1 MSYDYRTIEAVP
13 LSEVDLTSGRKSLVT
28 AIVTPLDAQRLLEN
42 NTQNR
47 RINQNTVFRYALDME
62 SGQWDW
68 CEADGPLKVGAGGV
82 LRNGQH
88 RLTAQVLAN
97 VTGAYDI
104 RTGVPEESYKHT
116 DSGVARI
123 VADYFYGKERAN
135 EVSATAL
142 RILYAA
148 YGYTEPTGSMKGISA
163 GIPTRGETIEFA
175 EANYEDIAWY
185 VRIAARIRGQNSRG
199 GISAYA
205 ASLYISGE
213 PKNAIEGFTQAYVD
227 GDDSTSITKQTT
239 LKKLMDRNFKP
250 RPHWFGGITLLAYDA
265 WKQGRGVRILRL
277 PDVEKRYKAAVGAFA
292 ADRGKTLRQE
302 ADR

>member
-1 MSYDYRTIEAVP
+1 MSYDYRAIEAVP

-28 AIVTPLDAQRLLEN
+28 AIVTPLDAKRMLEN

-47 RINQNTVFRYALDME
+47 RINQNTVLRYALDME
-62 SGQWDW
+62 NGQWDW
-68 CEADGPLKVGAGGV
+68 CEADGPLKVGVGGV

-116 DSGVARI
+116 DSGVARVI
-123 VADYFYGKERAN
+123 ADYFYGKERAN
-135 EVSATAL
+135 EVSSTTH

-148 YGYTEPTGSMKGISA
+148 YGYLEPTGAVKGSSR

-175 EANYEDIAWY
+175 EANYEDISWY
-185 VRIAARIRGQNSRG
+185 VRVASRIRGQNGRG

-205 ASLYISGE
+205 ASFYISGE
-213 PKNAIEGFTQAYVD
+213 PKNEIEGFTQAYVD
-227 GDDSTSITKQTT
+227 GADYTGITKQTI
-239 LKKLMDRNFKP
+239 LKKLMDRSFKP

-265 WKQGRGVRILRL
+265 WKQGRGVRVLRL

-292 ADRGKTLRQE
+292 ADRGETLRRE